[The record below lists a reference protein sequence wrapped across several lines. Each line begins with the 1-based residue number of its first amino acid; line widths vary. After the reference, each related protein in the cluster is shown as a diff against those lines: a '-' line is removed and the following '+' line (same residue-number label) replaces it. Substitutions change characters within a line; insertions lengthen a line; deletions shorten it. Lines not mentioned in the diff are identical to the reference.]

1 MADGPGIVR
10 RVILPVVLLGLTAA
24 GLLNTYGDSTGV
36 QKAAAEAACG
46 GEMCPVRM
54 TEFTRSPFSHE
65 YVFEVGKTGTRVEVK
80 CARGMIF
87 FGDYECEKKK

>member
-1 MADGPGIVR
+1 VADTGVVR

-36 QKAAAEAACG
+36 EKLAAETACG
-46 GEMCPVRM
+46 GQMCPVRM

-65 YVFEVGKTGTRVEVK
+65 YVFNVGKAGTRTAVK
-80 CARGMIF
+80 CARAAIF
-87 FGDYECEKKK
+87 FGDYHCEKK

>member
-1 MADGPGIVR
+1 VADTGVVR

-36 QKAAAEAACG
+36 EKLAGEAACG
-46 GEMCPVRM
+46 GQMCPVRM

-65 YVFEVGKTGTRVEVK
+65 YVFEVGKSGTRTEVK
-80 CARGMIF
+80 CARSAIF
-87 FGDYECEKKK
+87 FGDYHCEKK